1 MQTGNPRQS
10 LIAIVLTALVIV
22 NLVGMVTAGQATG
35 QNPDQASDSILQPLT
50 TETAAPTE
58 TATLAVTEA
67 PTASPTST
75 QTPTTVPGTLAVV
88 NSGFEVDADN
98 NGAPDGWSFQVGAP
112 GKRVCNKLDRP
123 GKPDK
128 IVAHQGS
135 CAVEFKGGNG
145 RLTQTLVTPFGGY
158 NYLLYI
164 SAFSEAKN
172 LTAEYKV
179 RLKYTYMDSVTDE
192 PVNEKYF
199 IPIDTGTYSYTWR
212 AAEASMGNPVTKA
225 KLQIRGGAGT
235 GRLRLDDVLV
245 YTYQDTVII
254 DE

>member
-75 QTPTTVPGTLAVV
+75 QTPTTVPGTLAAV
-88 NSGFEVDADN
+88 NSGFEADADN
-98 NGAPDGWSFQVGAP
+98 NGVPDGWSFQVGAP

-145 RLTQTLVTPFGGY
+145 RLTQTLATPFGAA
-158 NYLLYI
+158 NDLLYL
-164 SAFSEAKN
+164 SAYQEAKS
-172 LTAEYKV
+172 LTAAYKI
-179 RLKYTYMDSVTDE
+179 RLKYTYTDSTTLEAVT
-192 PVNEKYF
+192 EKF
-199 IPIDTGTYSYTWR
+199 FVVIDTGTYSYKWS
-212 AAEASMGNPVTKA
+212 EAQSQTGNPVTKA
-225 KLQIRGGAGT
+225 KLQVRGGAGT

-245 YTYQDTVII
+245 YTLPATR
-254 DE
+254 